1 MRRVTI
7 PEAGPIGSR
16 INLSKTCFE
25 IERDP
30 NTSWQGAHPH
40 FHCYHHLDHRDDDD
54 NGDDDDDDDDDD
66 GHLVVG
72 LASAPRIVP
81 VLQTAKS
88 TAVSRTLRS
97 LLTFEGKTHFHFQSS
112 TIILLNFSSILIL
125 KN

>member
-1 MRRVTI
+1 MRRVRVTI

-25 IERDP
+25 IETDP

-54 NGDDDDDDDDDD
+54 NGDDD